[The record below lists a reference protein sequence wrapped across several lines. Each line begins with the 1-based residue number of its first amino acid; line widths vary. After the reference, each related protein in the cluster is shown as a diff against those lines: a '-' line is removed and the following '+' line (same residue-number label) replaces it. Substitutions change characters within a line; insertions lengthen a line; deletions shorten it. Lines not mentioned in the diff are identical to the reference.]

1 MAATSILQVRLTK
14 NQRERLKILA
24 DGAGFNT
31 VSSYVRFRFFN
42 PSFDMKLDRIL
53 EILKELKNEIN

>member
-14 NQRERLKILA
+14 NQRERLEILA

-31 VSSYVRFRFFN
+31 VSSYVRFMLFN
-42 PSFDMKLDRIL
+42 PSLDMKLDKIL
-53 EILKELKNEIN
+53 EILKKLKK